1 MVESNELKAAISHV
15 YSLIHSKDLMLLLHS
30 CCPTLF
36 HPHSSLSA
44 GLYIGLSVCL
54 TVLTTVLTVPNI
66 AAVPSTVLSVLST
79 VLSVLTNV
87 LTNVLTVLYRCKPSV
102 PMSKQV
108 LTAVWRM
115 ESLHHHHELLLRSL
129 LTSVSSTLHINPDE
143 ILNNPNTNFISNLSN
158 RTDKIILQKNQF
170 FT

>member
-87 LTNVLTVLYRCKPSV
+87 LTVLYRCKPSV

-115 ESLHHHHELLLRSL
+115 ESLHHHHELLLSCLFSDSL
-129 LTSVSSTLHINPDE
+129 
-143 ILNNPNTNFISNLSN
+143 
-158 RTDKIILQKNQF
+158 
-170 FT
+170 

>member
-79 VLSVLTNV
+79 VLSVLTH
-87 LTNVLTVLYRCKPSV
+87 VLTVLYRCKPSV